1 MGEALGAG
9 ALDHR
14 GRMRVAVTGLG
25 VKTAAGTDVDT
36 FWSTLVAGRSAAA
49 PITRYD
55 PSDLPVRFG
64 CEVND
69 FDPTT
74 YLGAKD
80 ARRVDRVTQLGFG
93 AAVDALA
100 DAGEHRCDP
109 ARSAVIVGTGVGGL
123 ITLEE
128 QVGIYNAKGSAR
140 VSPFL
145 VPMMMANATAGTI
158 AMQFGWKGPNF
169 CVATACAASANAIGE
184 ADRLIREDSA
194 DNVMTGRY
202 GTV

>member
-64 CEVND
+64 GEGND

-80 ARRVDRVTQLGFG
+80 ARRVDPVTHPGFG
-93 AAVDALA
+93 PPASRSA
-100 DAGEHRCDP
+100 DAVAHR
-109 ARSAVIVGTGVGGL
+109 
-123 ITLEE
+123 
-128 QVGIYNAKGSAR
+128 
-140 VSPFL
+140 
-145 VPMMMANATAGTI
+145 
-158 AMQFGWKGPNF
+158 
-169 CVATACAASANAIGE
+169 
-184 ADRLIREDSA
+184 
-194 DNVMTGRY
+194 
-202 GTV
+202 

>member
-128 QVGIYNAKGSAR
+128 RFDIE
-140 VSPFL
+140 
-145 VPMMMANATAGTI
+145 VPEDDLEGVRRHHRDAVRLEGTELLCRHRLRREC
-158 AMQFGWKGPNF
+158 QRDRRSR
-169 CVATACAASANAIGE
+169 ASHP
-184 ADRLIREDSA
+184 
-194 DNVMTGRY
+194 
-202 GTV
+202 